1 MGQARGTMYYVV
13 RGILVLGPLGWHVG
27 AIQIGMG
34 VEGTRRKGWRWE
46 RKKIEKKDQIHRQ
59 MVLTGRKFGRG
70 GEETKNKQ
78 RKKQRGAQG
87 I

>member
-34 VEGTRRKGWRWE
+34 ELKHEAE
-46 RKKIEKKDQIHRQ
+46 RMAVGEKEIREKRPNTRQ

>member
-1 MGQARGTMYYVV
+1 MAVGEKEIREKRPNTRQVV
-13 RGILVLGPLGWHVG
+13 FL
-27 AIQIGMG
+27 
-34 VEGTRRKGWRWE
+34 
-46 RKKIEKKDQIHRQ
+46 
-59 MVLTGRKFGRG
+59 GRKFGRG